1 MAYNPNDATRL
12 KHTAQLAQVVK
23 SNQDD
28 LLADISGKV
37 DKVNGKGLSTNDY
50 TTTEKNKLASIAA
63 GAQVN
68 VIETVKVNG
77 TALTPSSKAVNIDI
91 SGKVD
96 KVNGKGLSTND
107 YTTTEK
113 NKLAGIDEQANK
125 YVLPVAT
132 SATIGGV
139 KVDSVANSNIVL
151 SSGGNISVPVAS
163 TSQAGVVKLGGDS
176 SKYLNGTGQWATPTN
191 TTYAVATSSANGLM
205 SANDKKILDSVP
217 SVYAKLSADNT
228 FSGGNTFSGKVIL
241 SKTTDASGTAAG
253 NCALQI
259 GDTAG
264 THLEF
269 DGNEIMAKSNVSTPS
284 VLHLN
289 NDGGKTYFGD
299 GGVSVKGGGV
309 TVAAGG
315 LTAANQT
322 ITAGTIKGAA
332 ASFTGNVTANNVY
345 VPVGGRVGYNATN
358 GMKILDYYSS
368 YGADIIVQACSRLML
383 SAGETGM
390 NAYNNTLYGSDS
402 ITPNSEE
409 IHVISDKGVTFWCNA
424 SDNNSRKKIIFAKNG
439 NVTMPGTVTAT
450 TFDGNVTN
458 ATTGYSGISTAAA
471 ETVKSATISNLDIRV
486 GTLVAL
492 NNTKAGTSSDS
503 TEINLS
509 INGVAQKAYK
519 ARSTPMKN
527 SDWVAGYY
535 LFVYSGSNWLC
546 LSYPG

>member
-1 MAYNPNDATRL
+1 MSANDKKILDSVPSVYETKANAITGVAVSGQKLTFTKGDGATVTLNTQDTNTTYKVASSANVTINGTLVPSVASGTTNKYLRSDGTWQIPPNDNTTYSAM
-12 KHTAQLAQVVK
+12 
-23 SNQDD
+23 
-28 LLADISGKV
+28 SG
-37 DKVNGKGLSTNDY
+37 
-50 TTTEKNKLASIAA
+50 ASSAAA
-63 GAQVN
+63 GAAGLVPAPA
-68 VIETVKVNG
+68 K
-77 TALTPSSKAVNIDI
+77 
-91 SGKVD
+91 GKQD
-96 KVNGKGLSTND
+96 AFLRGD
-107 YTTTEK
+107 
-113 NKLAGIDEQANK
+113 
-125 YVLPVAT
+125 AT
-132 SATIGGV
+132 
-139 KVDSVANSNIVL
+139 
-151 SSGGNISVPVAS
+151 
-163 TSQAGVVKLGGDS
+163 
-176 SKYLNGTGQWATPTN
+176 WATPTN

-217 SVYAKLSADNT
+217 SVYAKLSAGNT
-228 FSGGNTFSGKVIL
+228 FSGDNTFSGKVIL

-284 VLHLN
+284 VLYIN
-289 NDGGKTYFGD
+289 SDGGLTTFGS

-309 TVAAGG
+309 TLAGGG

-345 VPVGGRVGYNATN
+345 VPVGGLVGYNATN
-358 GMKILDYYSS
+358 GMKILNYDSG
-368 YGADIIVQACSRLML
+368 YGADIIVQAGSRLIL

-409 IHVISDKGVTFWCNA
+409 IHVMSDKGVTFWCNA

-450 TFDGNVTN
+450 TFNGNATNVTN

-509 INGVAQKAYK
+509 INGVIPL
-519 ARSTPMKN
+519 RLT
-527 SDWVAGYY
+527 
-535 LFVYSGSNWLC
+535 
-546 LSYPG
+546 